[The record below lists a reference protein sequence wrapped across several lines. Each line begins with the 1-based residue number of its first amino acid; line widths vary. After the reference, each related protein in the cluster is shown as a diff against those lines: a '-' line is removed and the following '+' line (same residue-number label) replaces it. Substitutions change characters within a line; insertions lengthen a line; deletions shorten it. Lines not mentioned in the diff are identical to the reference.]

1 MAIAD
6 EADLRELF
14 DAATQNPEVEREW
27 RALSD
32 RQRRAIRDKVS
43 AHADALQESARQETQ
58 RYRELQVKLDS
69 DLRQIESGLPHAPR
83 WLTYTLDK
91 GAFLFG
97 LAILGV
103 VAYVVVNIFQ
113 AGWPTWRDLPNRPW
127 LWGPIAA
134 AVAIGILLFVLLP
147 LIGRRY
153 ERQTDDARAS
163 GRAALRIEETEQRIV
178 EAKRAILQAI
188 RDNGMLAFIRAE
200 IGRIA
205 PAFATKMPI
214 AAAPG
219 LVGSKQESLEIET
232 PAHRELRDIL
242 ELWDRGSIGLAGP
255 RGAGKSTLIR
265 TLCRDKWA
273 DEKQSG
279 SLLGIIAS
287 APVEYQARDFLL
299 HLFLLACHR
308 VQEWELEQRTARR
321 SFRGPRDNYDRLDW
335 KRRVTM
341 SRRGSLQTGLR
352 LIRSL
357 TLYAGVLGIYCL
369 LGAIVLAYYSIPQS
383 SAHTSPPAGAAS
395 AATSAAALPASQVSS
410 VARVSS
416 GATARASAPTGSA
429 VQGAATSATA
439 TPLPAATSAPLSG
452 PERSA
457 SSPLAFILGQL
468 GINAA
473 SLFSTGIWL
482 TILAF
487 AGFATRSRLVSPG
500 FRREMEDRPATS
512 DDHDLQAVR
521 DARHWLAEI
530 KFQHSFSAGWG
541 GGIKLPIG
549 FESSAT
555 LGRSL
560 AQAPLTLPEIVDG
573 FTRFLTQVKNDFNC
587 KIVIG
592 IDELDK
598 LADTDK
604 AQRFLNEIKA
614 IFDVDGVFYLVSVS
628 EDAMSQFER
637 RGLPFRDA
645 FDSAFDK
652 VVAADYLRFEDA
664 RRLIDERVLGV
675 PIPFQALC
683 YCLAGGLAREL
694 VRNCRDLVKLTA
706 ASAREQPLAD
716 LAGAL
721 IRRHL
726 NLKRKAMSHAV
737 ALVGVEPHR
746 SALLMKLHRL
756 RSVPPTAGALLDARA
771 DLAASVASVGGLVDA
786 PADRL
791 SALAEEMACYVYYL
805 ATLAE
810 FFSEALDEGAM
821 RQAMQL
827 DEKEVSW
834 IDSLA
839 SILQSLSLSPALASS
854 MLDAHRLTAQYRGT

>member
-6 EADLRELF
+6 ESDLRELF

-32 RQRRAIRDKVS
+32 RQRRTIRDKVS
-43 AHADALQESARQETQ
+43 EHADALQETARQETQ

-69 DLRQIESGLPHAPR
+69 DLHQIESGLPHAPR
-83 WLTYTLDK
+83 WLTYPLDNS
-91 GAFLFG
+91 AFLFG
-97 LAILGV
+97 LIILV
-103 VAYVVVNIFQ
+103 LVACVVVNIFQ
-113 AGWPTWRDLPNRPW
+113 AGWPTWRDLPNRPL

-134 AVAIGILLFVLLP
+134 AVANGVLLFVLLP
-147 LIGRRY
+147 PIGRRY
-153 ERQTDDARAS
+153 VRRANEARAS
-163 GRAALRIEETEQRIV
+163 GWAALRIEETQRRIL

-219 LVGSKQESLEIET
+219 LIGSKQESLEIET

-242 ELWDRGSIGLAGP
+242 DLWDRGSIGLAGP

-265 TLCRDKWA
+265 AFCRDKWA
-273 DEKQSG
+273 EEKQSG
-279 SLLGIIAS
+279 SLLGIFAS

-321 SFRGPRDNYDRLDW
+321 GFGGPRSAYDRLDW
-335 KRRVTM
+335 KRRVTT
-341 SRRGSLQTGLR
+341 SGGGSLWAGLR
-352 LIRSL
+352 LIHSL

-369 LGAIVLAYYSIPQS
+369 VGAVALAYYAVPQS
-383 SAHTSPPAGAAS
+383 TANVSPPAGAAS
-395 AATSAAALPASQVSS
+395 AAASAAALPASQVSS
-410 VARVSS
+410 VAQVSS
-416 GATARASAPTGSA
+416 GAAARASAPTGSSA
-429 VQGAATSATA
+429 QAAPASATA
-439 TPLPAATSAPLSG
+439 TSLPAAAAAPSSG
-452 PERSA
+452 PERAA
-457 SSPLAFILGQL
+457 SSPLTFILGQL
-468 GINAA
+468 GVNAA
-473 SLFSTGIWL
+473 SLFSTGAWL
-482 TILAF
+482 TLLAL
-487 AGFATRSRLVSPG
+487 AGFATRLRLLSPG
-500 FRREMEDRPATS
+500 IRREMEDRPSTS

-549 FESSAT
+549 VEGSAT
-555 LGRSL
+555 RGRSL

-573 FTRFLTQVKNDFNC
+573 FTRFLTQVKNDLNC

-614 IFDVDGVFYLVSVS
+614 IFDIDGVFYLVSVS

-694 VRNCRDLVKLTA
+694 VRNCRDLVRLTA
-706 ASAREQPLAD
+706 ASAKEQPLAD

-726 NLKRKAMSHAV
+726 NLKCKAMSHAV

-746 SALLMKLHRL
+746 STLLMKLHHL
-756 RSVPPTAGALLDARA
+756 QGVPPTARALHDARA
-771 DLAASVASVGGLVDA
+771 DLAASVSPGGTLDA

-791 SALAEEMACYVYYL
+791 CALAEEMACYVYYL

-810 FFSEALDEGAM
+810 FFSQALDESAM
-821 RQAMQL
+821 RQAMEL
-827 DEKEVSW
+827 GENEVCW

-839 SILQSLSLSPALASS
+839 SILPSLTLSPALARF
-854 MLDAHRLTAQYRGT
+854 MLDAHRLTTQHQRA